1 MSGASSGAFL
11 VQSKISAV
19 LHAYL
24 MPFLASDS
32 QAHFRKKVKV
42 HISSWFSPSAWD
54 ELTTFGLGHKIWASV
69 KKMKQ
74 CSVKI

>member
-1 MSGASSGAFL
+1 MSSGASSWACLGNVWGHIWGIIWGMSGASFGAFL

-42 HISSWFSPSAWD
+42 HISSWFSPSA
-54 ELTTFGLGHKIWASV
+54 
-69 KKMKQ
+69 
-74 CSVKI
+74 